1 MSESPSGTNT
11 SGNASGTNASDTIAS
26 GADTSG
32 VRRISSDGPWEDA
45 FGYSRAVQLPGGLVL
60 VSGCT
65 SVVDGRIA
73 EGGPYEQAVTAF
85 GVGIKA
91 LGDLGLGAEH
101 VVRTRMYLTHAGDAD
116 DVGRAHKEL
125 FGAVRP
131 AASMIVVAGFIDPS
145 LVVEIELEAFRAPSG
160 GPA

>member
-1 MSESPSGTNT
+1 MSDAPKHTNES
-11 SGNASGTNASDTIAS
+11 D
-26 GADTSG
+26 G
-32 VRRISSDGPWEDA
+32 VRRIASDGPWEDA
-45 FGYSRAVQLPGGLVL
+45 YGYSRAVQLPTGVVL

-85 GVGIKA
+85 GVGVKA
-91 LGDLGLGAEH
+91 LNDLGLGAEH
-101 VVRTRMYLTHAGDAD
+101 VVRTRMYVTHAGDAD
-116 DVGRAHKEL
+116 DVGRAHKEV

-131 AASMIVVAGFIDPS
+131 AATMIVVAGLIDPS